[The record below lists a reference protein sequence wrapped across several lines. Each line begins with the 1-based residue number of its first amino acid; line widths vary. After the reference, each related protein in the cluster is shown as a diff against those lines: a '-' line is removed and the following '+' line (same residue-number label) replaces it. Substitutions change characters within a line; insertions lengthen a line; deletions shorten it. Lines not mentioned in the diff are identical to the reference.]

1 MSIDQC
7 IYTFMCIMLCSSL
20 FVQSTVKMLPFW
32 WMYFGEL
39 CIGAALSLYVANY
52 LFGRTRNS
60 QIAHSWFVTV
70 QTFYNAVFFSRLTNQ
85 MSILKNNFTIVGK

>member
-7 IYTFMCIMLCSSL
+7 IYTFMCIMLCCSSL

-60 QIAHSWFVTV
+60 QIAHSWFVIV
-70 QTFYNAVFFSRLTNQ
+70 QN
-85 MSILKNNFTIVGK
+85 ILQCCLLLQANKSDVYFEK